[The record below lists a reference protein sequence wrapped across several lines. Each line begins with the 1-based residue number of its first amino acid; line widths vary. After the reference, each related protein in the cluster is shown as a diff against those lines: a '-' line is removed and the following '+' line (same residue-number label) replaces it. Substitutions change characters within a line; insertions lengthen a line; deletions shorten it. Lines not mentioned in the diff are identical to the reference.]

1 MYGACILPTTDLL
14 TLIFFT
20 EDATFMK
27 SNAEIN
33 SLVSDLEPK
42 SYKQRL
48 NRWAIAQLMPNKQL
62 VIVARYRSRSD
73 ADGHLLFFKQQSP
86 EANFVVIVDKKDT
99 DSD

>member
-1 MYGACILPTTDLL
+1 MT
-14 TLIFFT
+14 
-20 EDATFMK
+20 

-33 SLVSDLEPK
+33 SLAPDLDAK

-86 EANFVVIVDKKDT
+86 EATFVVIVDKKEAE
-99 DSD
+99 SE